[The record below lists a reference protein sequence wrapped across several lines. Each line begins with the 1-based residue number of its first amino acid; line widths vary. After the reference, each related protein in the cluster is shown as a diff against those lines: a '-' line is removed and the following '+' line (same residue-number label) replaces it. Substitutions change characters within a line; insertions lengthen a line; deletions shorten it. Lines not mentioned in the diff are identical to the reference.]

1 VRILLTG
8 ATGFIGTRLASALR
22 ARGHEVVCAS
32 RSGGELRADF
42 TTDLD
47 AETWVPRL
55 EGIDAVVNAVGILRE
70 RGRQTFEAL
79 HVRGPQA
86 LFSACV
92 LAGVGRVVQISA
104 LGADEHAHS
113 AYHLS
118 KRRADEYLCGL
129 PLDST
134 IVQPSLVY
142 GAGGASATLL
152 TGLASLPWIPVPGR
166 GDAQVQPVHVDDAV
180 EGIVTLL
187 PEKTATCLRIPF
199 VGPEPL
205 ALGTLLAQLRAGM
218 RLPRARFI
226 HVPLSWMRAA
236 AALGRVLPSSLLDA
250 DSLSMLLRG
259 NTGDSRPLAELLGR
273 PARHPRQFISAHE
286 VTGARM
292 AAQLQWLSPMLRWSI
307 ALVWIVTG
315 IVSLGAY
322 PAASSYALLARVG
335 IVGSL
340 ASLAL
345 YGGAALDL
353 LFGFATLVL
362 RRRRVLWLAQ
372 IATIALYT
380 LIITW
385 TMPEFW
391 LHPFGPLLKNV
402 PMLAAIWL
410 LYRLEP
416 R

>member
-1 VRILLTG
+1 MRILLTG
-8 ATGFIGTRLASALR
+8 ATGFIGTRLATALR
-22 ARGHEVVCAS
+22 ARGHEVICAS
-32 RSGGELRADF
+32 RSGGGVHADF

-47 AETWVPRL
+47 STTWIPRL
-55 EGIDAVVNAVGILRE
+55 QGIDAVVNAVGILRE

-79 HVRGPQA
+79 HVRAPQA

-92 LAGVGRVVQISA
+92 AARVSRVIQISA
-104 LGADEHAHS
+104 LGADEHARS

-142 GAGGASATLL
+142 GPGGASARLL
-152 TGLASLPWIPVPGR
+152 NGLASLPWIPVPGR

-180 EGIVTLL
+180 EGVVTLL
-187 PEKTATCLRIPF
+187 SAKTARCMRIPF
-199 VGPEPL
+199 VGPEPVSL
-205 ALGTLLAQLRAGM
+205 LDLLAALRSGM
-218 RLPRARFI
+218 CLRRARFI
-226 HVPLSWMRAA
+226 RVPMSWMHAA
-236 AALGRVLPSSLLDA
+236 ATLGRLLPSSLLDRE
-250 DSLSMLLRG
+250 SLGMLRRG
-259 NTGDSRPLAELLGR
+259 NTGDPRPLRDLLGR
-273 PARHPRQFISAHE
+273 PARPPGEFIAADEAPR
-286 VTGARM
+286 VRM
-292 AAQLQWLSPMLRWSI
+292 EAQLRWLLPMLRFSI

-322 PAASSYALLARVG
+322 PTSSSYALLARVG
-335 IVGSL
+335 IAGAL
-340 ASLAL
+340 APLML
-345 YGGAALDL
+345 YGAAALDL
-353 LFGFATLVL
+353 LFGFATLAL

-372 IATIALYT
+372 LATIVLYT
-380 LIITW
+380 LVITW
-385 TMPEFW
+385 KMPEFW

-402 PMLAAIWL
+402 PMLAAIYL